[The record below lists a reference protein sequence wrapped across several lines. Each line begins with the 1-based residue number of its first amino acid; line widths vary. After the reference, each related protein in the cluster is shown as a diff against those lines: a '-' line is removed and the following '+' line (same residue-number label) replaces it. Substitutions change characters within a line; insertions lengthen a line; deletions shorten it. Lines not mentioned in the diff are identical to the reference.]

1 LNDSE
6 VNMLIALAMP
16 EGYRLDA
23 MDGEIGRCR
32 DFLLDES
39 QWAVRWMVADT
50 GTWLPGRKVLVSPAQ
65 LDPPDWSARRL
76 PVRLTRE
83 QIEQSP
89 PLDADAPVS
98 RRYEQ
103 SFNAFYAL
111 PHYWLGS
118 GLWGD
123 YPVPSSMI
131 GASEM
136 LIEPVP
142 EAPDRAEPV
151 VPEDDNRVWLRSV
164 RELRGYAVL
173 ATRADGGG
181 DPVDT
186 RVGRVD
192 DLIIDNTSWA
202 LHYVVVDRSWL
213 PLSKRVLL
221 PVELVDGIDWA
232 TRTVRTRAGAAQVK
246 DAPGPDGDG
255 PLSAHL
261 AARVDEHY
269 GHLRRGPSS
278 AGSDDAAGGR

>member
-1 LNDSE
+1 
-6 VNMLIALAMP
+6 MLILLAAA

-76 PVRLTRE
+76 PVRLTQE

-98 RRYEQ
+98 RRYER
-103 SFNAFYAL
+103 AFDAFHGL
-111 PHYWLGS
+111 PDYWLGS

-131 GASEM
+131 GAQEM
-136 LIEPVP
+136 LIEP
-142 EAPDRAEPV
+142 APV
-151 VPEDDNRVWLRSV
+151 VPEELDSAEPVAPEEDNRVWLRSM

-173 ATRADGGG
+173 AVNADG
-181 DPVDT
+181 DAPAAT

-192 DLIIDNTSWA
+192 DLIIDDTSWA
-202 LHYVVVDRSWL
+202 VRYVVVDRLWL
-213 PLSKRVLL
+213 PLSQRVLL
-221 PVELVDGIDWA
+221 PIELVDGIDWA
-232 TRTVRTRAGAAQVK
+232 TRTVHTRAGAAQVN
-246 DAPGPDGDG
+246 DAPGPDGDER
-255 PLSAHL
+255 LSAHL
-261 AARVDEHY
+261 ADRVDEHY
-269 GHLRRGPSS
+269 GRPR
-278 AGSDDAAGGR
+278 